1 MLKNLVIIVSGKQ
14 LQHNKSVHK
23 PTEANQLIYFT
34 SETDCDTQRNKFKGR
49 ICFDLLKHWEQNL
62 NKLKPDYET
71 SEDPET
77 VQNIRSSS
85 SWLKLKMTKEHF

>member
-1 MLKNLVIIVSGKQ
+1 MLKKKSGYNCFRKTASAQ
-14 LQHNKSVHK
+14 QECSQTNTSKSTHLLHFRPIFKENSKVESVLICWN
-23 PTEANQLIYFT
+23 TE
-34 SETDCDTQRNKFKGR
+34 R
-49 ICFDLLKHWEQNL
+49 NL